1 MSKFFINRPI
11 VALVIAILMVIVGVV
26 TIVGLP
32 VAQFPNIAPP
42 EIRLSAVYVG
52 ADAKTLEEAVATPI
66 EQQVNGVDKMD
77 YMYSTNATNNR
88 TLSCS
93 WISSSTPIPTWIR
106 FSPSLASS
114 WRTAR
119 FPKRS
124 SIMESTSRNR

>member
-77 YMYSTNATNNR
+77 YMYSTNATNN
-88 TLSCS
+88 
-93 WISSSTPIPTWIR
+93 
-106 FSPSLASS
+106 
-114 WRTAR
+114 
-119 FPKRS
+119 
-124 SIMESTSRNR
+124 